1 MQQRPAE
8 GRRSFLFGLASRLL
22 LVAACETSLAAPL
35 GPGKVPAQVPSVS
48 PGLPLP
54 TASFETWRDG
64 FYAQAL
70 ATGIAPCTLEVAFK
84 GVTPV
89 PQILALDR
97 RQSEYT
103 RTFSDYLK
111 SAASTARIA
120 RGRVLLLK
128 YAELLADIQRRYGVP
143 AQLLVALWAMET
155 DYGTQTGGFP
165 VIAALATLAY
175 DGRRRDFF
183 TTELIEALRI
193 IDSGQAE
200 AANMT
205 GSWAGAMGQPQFMP
219 SVYRRYAQ
227 DGDGDGRVD
236 IWNSVADAL
245 ESTARYLSA
254 SGWKPEENWGREVL
268 LPPNFQLS
276 QARLGITIG
285 EPDGMI
291 GIRTR
296 DALQDYQQASG
307 LPADAYPTVELI
319 ARIEQEASQSD
330 QERVGRSAG
339 P

>member
-143 AQLLVALWAMET
+143 AQRFYLFLGRAQYFGIHIAYRDVRALFGEQES
-155 DYGTQTGGFP
+155 YLP
-165 VIAALATLAY
+165 AY
-175 DGRRRDFF
+175 
-183 TTELIEALRI
+183 
-193 IDSGQAE
+193 
-200 AANMT
+200 
-205 GSWAGAMGQPQFMP
+205 
-219 SVYRRYAQ
+219 
-227 DGDGDGRVD
+227 
-236 IWNSVADAL
+236 
-245 ESTARYLSA
+245 TAR
-254 SGWKPEENWGREVL
+254 P
-268 LPPNFQLS
+268 
-276 QARLGITIG
+276 ARHY
-285 EPDGMI
+285 
-291 GIRTR
+291 R
-296 DALQDYQQASG
+296 
-307 LPADAYPTVELI
+307 YPI
-319 ARIEQEASQSD
+319 F
-330 QERVGRSAG
+330 
-339 P
+339 